1 MKNAKSLFAK
11 MSCDQNRPSTLF
23 LEVAHGVVLYP
34 QLDCLDDSTERG
46 SNNILKV
53 DLE

>member
-1 MKNAKSLFAK
+1 MERRFLVVKLQFHWNAATAIF
-11 MSCDQNRPSTLF
+11 
-23 LEVAHGVVLYP
+23 EVAHGVVLYP
-34 QLDCLDDSTERG
+34 QLDCLGGFTEGG